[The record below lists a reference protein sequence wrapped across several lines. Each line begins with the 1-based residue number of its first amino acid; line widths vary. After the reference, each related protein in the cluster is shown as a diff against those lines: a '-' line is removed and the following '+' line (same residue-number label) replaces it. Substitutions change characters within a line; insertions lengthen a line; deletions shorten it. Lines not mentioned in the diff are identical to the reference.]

1 MRGLFC
7 VIALAGC
14 IDAPASGGSGD
25 DTPDAA
31 VAGDAGGGDG
41 QLLLNPGFEDG
52 VGVGWLFAPGGSPR
66 IATGEVLELEPQAG
80 DYAAEVGGTAAQ
92 NDTISQEVEVPEGA
106 TGLTLSFHRCVLS
119 EEPLDPEEQAWDYC
133 HVRAL
138 VDGGTM
144 VLYEETD
151 KDAKATCEWAD
162 AAVSVTPFM
171 PGAPIE
177 ILLIATN
184 DEDAP
189 TRCLYDT
196 FALVPTFE

>member
-1 MRGLFC
+1 M
-7 VIALAGC
+7 IALAGC
-14 IDAPASGGSGD
+14 IDAPPSGDSGGAAGE
-25 DTPDAA
+25 DT
-31 VAGDAGGGDG
+31 
-41 QLLLNPGFEDG
+41 QLLRNPGFEEG

-66 IATGEVLELEPQAG
+66 IATGEMLELEPQAG
-80 DYAAEVGGTAAQ
+80 DYAAEVGGSALQ
-92 NDTISQEVEVPEGA
+92 NDTISQEVVVPEGA

-119 EEPLDPEEQAWDYC
+119 EEPIDPEEQPWDYC

-138 VDGGTM
+138 VDGGMM
-144 VLYEETD
+144 VLYEETNR
-151 KDAKATCEWAD
+151 DAQPTCEWTD
-162 AAVSVTPFM
+162 AAVSVEPFT